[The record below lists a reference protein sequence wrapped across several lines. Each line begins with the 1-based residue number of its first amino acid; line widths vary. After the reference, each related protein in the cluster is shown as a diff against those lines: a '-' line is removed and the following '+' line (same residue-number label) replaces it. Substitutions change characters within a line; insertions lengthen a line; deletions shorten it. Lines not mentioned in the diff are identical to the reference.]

1 MRSLAL
7 VLLLGLAFPRGAR
20 AQQPDSGMT
29 ARAGAVRETEGK
41 LSPRVTPAFGLHY
54 GSPMRISGALGVII
68 DLDKRSLDGILLVV
82 EPGQHGIEYSA
93 GYLRMI
99 GRFGSGVSA
108 RASVLHTFSADHVCG
123 GGAPLDGGAGRRRA
137 RGNLPARREQSWRPR
152 LARHPRLLD
161 RDLTGCDRSFATG
174 TVTA

>member
-108 RASVLHTFSADHVCG
+108 RASVLHTFSDPWDAAPQTTYVGAELHWMVVLGVG
-123 GGAPLDGGAGRRRA
+123 GRAGIFRRA
-137 RGNLPARREQSWRPR
+137 GSSRGDHDSL
-152 LARHPRLLD
+152 
-161 RDLTGCDRSFATG
+161 G
-174 TVTA
+174 TLGFSIGI